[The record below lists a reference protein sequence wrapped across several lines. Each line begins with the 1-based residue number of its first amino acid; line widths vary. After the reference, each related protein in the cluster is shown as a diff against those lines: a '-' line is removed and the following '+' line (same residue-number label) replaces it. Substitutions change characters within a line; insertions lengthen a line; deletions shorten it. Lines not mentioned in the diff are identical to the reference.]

1 MYFTLVSTLSVA
13 IMTLFPL
20 MFQMG
25 YGGDYGAGGR
35 NQMEVRNHVFN
46 CKTFETCNAVQVS
59 LAGN

>member
-1 MYFTLVSTLSVA
+1 MYFSLVSTLFVA
-13 IMTLFPL
+13 ITTLFPL

-46 CKTFETCNAVQVS
+46 CNTSKTCNAVALV
-59 LAGN
+59 GN

>member
-1 MYFTLVSTLSVA
+1 
-13 IMTLFPL
+13 

-46 CKTFETCNAVQVS
+46 CNTSKTCNAVALV
-59 LAGN
+59 GN